1 MFIEMKISR
10 LILDPVTNTPI
21 IILKDLEDE
30 LTLPVWIGLLEASA
44 IALELEKEP
53 PQRPMTH
60 DLIKNILSSLNVNV
74 SKVEVTDLRESTF
87 YALIYLNMD
96 GKTFKID
103 ARPSDAIAIALRTSA
118 PIYVDEKVIIK
129 LKKLNLESIKDTDKV
144 DESADL
150 QDLLEEMSPED
161 FGKYKM

>member
-118 PIYVDEKVIIK
+118 PIYVDEKVIGK
-129 LKKLNLESIKDTDKV
+129 LKQVNLESIKDTDKV

>member
-1 MFIEMKISR
+1 MLKEMKLSR

-129 LKKLNLESIKDTDKV
+129 LKKVNLESIKDTDKV

>member
-60 DLIKNILSSLNVNV
+60 DLIKNILSSLKVRV
-74 SKVEVTDLRESTF
+74 LKVEVTDLRESTF
-87 YALIYLNMD
+87 YALIYINMD

-129 LKKLNLESIKDTDKV
+129 LKKVNLESIKDTDKV

>member
-60 DLIKNILSSLNVNV
+60 DLIKNILSSLNVHV

-129 LKKLNLESIKDTDKV
+129 LKKVNLESIKDTDKV

>member
-129 LKKLNLESIKDTDKV
+129 LKKVNLESIKDTDKV